1 MNKKQ
6 LVKLLEQQA
15 AAWHKLYVDSKA
27 TDAALVESVI
37 QDMLCAVNNPNTA
50 PVDGQ
55 YAGMVACYGSDQLRD
70 HVFHRK

>member
-15 AAWHKLYVDSKA
+15 VAWHKLYVDSKA
-27 TDAALVESVI
+27 KDAALVESVI
-37 QDMLCAVNNPNTA
+37 EDMLVAVNNPETA

-55 YAGMVACYGSDQLRD
+55 YVGMVACYGSDQLRD
-70 HVFHRK
+70 HVFPKK